1 MNTKSRNKYILCFL
15 CLLAIFSRGHILRA
29 ATVEEL
35 QQSIAEKSKQ
45 IDALNKEIEQID
57 KKIQTVNSVGQTL
70 QGTIKNLNDTGSKLS
85 TEVKVTESKITK
97 TDLNIQ
103 QIGFEISAKENKI
116 KQNLST
122 IAKTLREINS
132 AENDSLIESI
142 LSKTSFSAMW
152 DNIDSL
158 QKFQTSIKDQ
168 TYELRGYKT
177 ELEMK
182 KNETEDLK
190 KDLEGLKGQ
199 LVDKKKIVDINKNEK
214 AVLLTATKNEEANY
228 RKILADKKALAD
240 AFQNEIFS
248 IESQIKIAIDPNSI
262 PVAGKGVLSWPVTNV
277 FITQYFGDTAFS
289 RTGIYNGKGHN
300 GIDFRAPVGTPIKA
314 VLSGIVEETGN
325 TDLKP
330 YCESYGKWVFIRH
343 ANGLSSV
350 YGHLSLIKAK
360 AGDRVNTGDIVG
372 YSGDTGFAFG
382 AHLHLSL
389 FASQGVSVQ
398 PLVNSVNCK
407 NVRIPI
413 ASQNAYLN
421 PLPYF

>member
-262 PVAGKGVLSWPVTNV
+262 PVAGKGVLSWPVSNV